1 MQDPS
6 MDPIRARGRLDR
18 TRSRVPVVG
27 GLEGVTPKGA
37 APVRVRDLPIRLW
50 HWAFAACVV
59 SSLYMGFAGDVALM
73 DWHQRS
79 GFVAIAAASG
89 FVYVALHFLQGAARS
104 GRAGGYSAR

>member
-6 MDPIRARGRLDR
+6 MDPFRARGRLDR

-37 APVRVRDLPIRLW
+37 APVRILDLPIRPW

-59 SSLYMGFAGDVALM
+59 FSLYTGLTGDIALM

-89 FVYVALHFLQGAARS
+89 FVYVALRFLQGS